1 MLKTTEPTHNPLQN
15 AILKV
20 LHYFAFFKHPLK
32 SEELIQYLQIDMS
45 CSEFDTA
52 LHELIDAKKVFQL
65 DSYYSSIN
73 EPQFVAKRR
82 KGEAEA
88 ERLLPMAMRCG
99 RLIARFPFVRFVG
112 ISGSLSKGYADEKTD
127 FDFFIITAKNRLW
140 IARTFLHLFKKFTF
154 LFNKEKYFCMNYFI
168 DETQLEIEDQ
178 NIFVQFE
185 LATLLPVYNTN
196 YYSLLTK
203 HNRWV
208 NHNMPKFTFNKTAP
222 FNSENIFKKL
232 IEICMWLLPLNGLN
246 KKLMQWTDSKW
257 KRKWKLAN
265 YPMEDYELAF
275 RTRINVS
282 KNHPMNYQ
290 KLILSKLSEF
300 Q

>member
-1 MLKTTEPTHNPLQN
+1 MIETNTLELTPMHH

-20 LHYFAFFKHPLK
+20 LHYYAIFKHPLK
-32 SEELIQYLQIDMS
+32 AEELKQFIQIKSNCESL
-45 CSEFDTA
+45 DTA
-52 LHELIDAKKVFQL
+52 IHELIDAKKIFQL
-65 DSYYSSIN
+65 DNFYSTQNDAS
-73 EPQFVAKRR
+73 FVAKRMN
-82 KGEAEA
+82 GEIKAA
-88 ERLLPMAMRCG
+88 TLMPKAMRCG
-99 RLIARFPFVRFVG
+99 KLIAKFPFVRFVG

-154 LFNKEKYFCMNYFI
+154 LFNKEKYFCMNYFV
-168 DETQLEIEDQ
+168 DETQMEIEDK
-178 NIFVQFE
+178 NIFVQLE
-185 LATLLPVYNTN
+185 LATLVPVYNQA
-196 YYSLLTK
+196 YYEQFTQC
-203 HNRWV
+203 NQWV
-208 NHNMPKFTFNKTAP
+208 LNNMPQFEFNRKAAY
-222 FNSENIFKKL
+222 NGNNKL
-232 IEICMWLLPLNGLN
+232 KSIVEICMQVFPLNGLN
-246 KKLMQWTDSKW
+246 RLLMKLTDNKW
-257 KRKWKLAN
+257 KRKWRRAN

>member
-1 MLKTTEPTHNPLQN
+1 MFKPTDTAHNPMQN

-32 SEELIQYLQIDMS
+32 SEELIQYLQIKMS

-65 DSYYSSIN
+65 DNYYSSVN
-73 EPQFVAKRR
+73 HLEFVTKRK

-88 ERLLPMAMRCG
+88 QRLLPKAMRCG
-99 RLIARFPFVRFVG
+99 RIIARFPFVRFVG

-127 FDFFIITAKNRLW
+127 FDFFIITSKNCLW
-140 IARTFLHLFKKFTF
+140 IARTCLHLFKKITF

-185 LATLLPVYNTN
+185 LATLLPVYNQH
-196 YYSLLTK
+196 YYNLFIQ
-203 HNRWV
+203 HNQWV
-208 NHNMPKFTFNKTAP
+208 SNNMPKFTFDKTAP

-232 IEICMWLLPLNGLN
+232 IEICMHLLPLNGLN

-257 KRKWKLAN
+257 KRKWKKAN

-275 RTRINVS
+275 RTRTNVS